1 MQGGLLGLALL
12 LEVHDHLAQDLVEI
26 LIELVANTFKD
37 LALPLRHDRFFSL
50 LSLNIHGRACIA
62 AQMLSSLATTSIT
75 EAKLLAIMMLH
86 LVSTELATWSVRV
99 DLACSWPMA
108 RIQAHHTP
116 LHHLSTWLVL
126 LLIVL
131 RIYWERMA
139 AHVRLLS
146 HLLLRVLKVA
156 VVVVRRVLLLVLLVV
171 EEQVPA
177 AHHLWSQR
185 MIKGAV
191 MMADLAA
198 SWVIAARHRV
208 GVAVLDGICIWIG
221 VY

>member
-1 MQGGLLGLALL
+1 
-12 LEVHDHLAQDLVEI
+12 
-26 LIELVANTFKD
+26 
-37 LALPLRHDRFFSL
+37 
-50 LSLNIHGRACIA
+50 
-62 AQMLSSLATTSIT
+62 
-75 EAKLLAIMMLH
+75 
-86 LVSTELATWSVRV
+86 
-99 DLACSWPMA
+99 
-108 RIQAHHTP
+108 
-116 LHHLSTWLVL
+116 
-126 LLIVL
+126 
-131 RIYWERMA
+131 MA

-198 SWVIAARHRV
+198 SWVITARHCV